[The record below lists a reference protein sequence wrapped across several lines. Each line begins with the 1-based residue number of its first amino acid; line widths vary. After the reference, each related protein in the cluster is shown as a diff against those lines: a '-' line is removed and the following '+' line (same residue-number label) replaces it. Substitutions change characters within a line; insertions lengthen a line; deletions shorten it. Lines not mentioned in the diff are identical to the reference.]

1 MNLPIRARLTFWY
14 VAILALTL
22 LLFAA
27 GVMAFVARE
36 QRVAVDRALRARVA
50 EFTTAFA
57 AEAREQD
64 SDKAAEETASTLAR
78 SDGALFVY
86 ARPLQLV
93 ARGPASAE
101 EAPEVRAAVAAAF
114 EGRTQLLDARG
125 ARCIVA
131 PIDARHALVAT
142 QSLAMQRDA
151 LDELRRALLVSVPA
165 ALLLAALGGSLLARR
180 SLAPVTRM
188 TDDASRIEA
197 QRLSDRITIT
207 SDDEIGRL
215 GAVLNALLA
224 RLERSFAQQRQL
236 VADTSHEL
244 RTPVS
249 VIRSEADVTLSRERT
264 ADEYREALDIIR
276 SESVHLTRLIEDVL
290 LMARADAQQLP
301 LQPVDFELR
310 DVVEDAARSMR
321 TLAAAKSVALTAAT
335 DGAMPMR
342 GDPELLRR
350 MLVNLLDN
358 GVKFTQPGGRVEIAT
373 RKDGGRIIIAVRDSG
388 TGIPAEAQPH
398 IFDRFYRADPARTS
412 GTGSGLGLAIAKS
425 IAEMHGGDI
434 RLVHSDASGSL
445 FEITV

>member
-1 MNLPIRARLTFWY
+1 
-14 VAILALTL
+14 
-22 LLFAA
+22 
-27 GVMAFVARE
+27 
-36 QRVAVDRALRARVA
+36 
-50 EFTTAFA
+50 
-57 AEAREQD
+57 
-64 SDKAAEETASTLAR
+64 
-78 SDGALFVY
+78 
-86 ARPLQLV
+86 
-93 ARGPASAE
+93 
-101 EAPEVRAAVAAAF
+101 
-114 EGRTQLLDARG
+114 
-125 ARCIVA
+125 
-131 PIDARHALVAT
+131 
-142 QSLAMQRDA
+142 MQRNA

-165 ALLLAALGGSLLARR
+165 ALLLAALGGTVLARR

-264 ADEYREALDIIR
+264 ADEYREALDVIR

-321 TLAAAKSVALTAAT
+321 TLAAAKGVALTAAT

-358 GVKFTQPGGRVEIAT
+358 GVKFTPPGGRVEIT
-373 RKDGGRIIIAVRDSG
+373 LREDGGRVIIAIRDSG
-388 TGIPAEAQPH
+388 TGIPAAAQPYV
-398 IFDRFYRADPARTS
+398 FDRFYRADPARTA

-445 FEITV
+445 FEITVDANETTSS